1 MKKIAITLL
10 LVLTCTMQALA
21 AKGSVEA
28 VRALAQRIIPSHA
41 ANFEFKLMPQQN
53 KKDVFSLQQKGE
65 KIVVSGNNANAMA
78 MGLNYYLNNFCHTTV
93 SWYAEDAVTMP
104 TKLPVVKEK
113 ITVPARVN
121 RRFFLNYCTYG
132 YTMPFFNWTEWERV
146 IDWMALNGVNMPLAI
161 TGQETVWY
169 NVWKQLG
176 MNDNEIRAYFT
187 GPAYLPWHRMANI
200 DGWNGPLP
208 MTWLDKQA
216 DLQKQ
221 IVTRERQLDMKP
233 VLPAFAGHVPA
244 QLKTLY
250 PDANIKYLGKW
261 AGFADQYRCHFLDPS
276 DPLFAKIQRLFIDEQ
291 TRMYGTDHV
300 YGTDP
305 FNEVDPPSW
314 DTAYLSKVA
323 GGIYK
328 TMAAADPKAEWL
340 QMAWLFWHGRKK
352 WTPERV
358 KALLTGV
365 EKGKM
370 IMLDYFCENKEI
382 WKITD
387 GFYGQPYIWCYLGNF
402 GGNTTLTGNLKESAR
417 RLDNTLVNG
426 GSNLTGVGGTLEGF
440 DINQMSYEFILGKA
454 WNTGVDENEWIKT
467 MADRHLGYSNEAAR
481 KAWQLLYDE
490 VLVQAA
496 GSNGLVA
503 TYRPKMDDDG
513 WHYTH
518 VDYNPQR
525 LNEAWQLLTQVPS
538 VDRTAYVCD
547 LIAIGRQAMG
557 NMFMEEKISFDK
569 AFHAGN
575 MAKMKQHATVMN
587 ELLNDL
593 DALCAYNNRCTL
605 GKWIDD
611 ARAYA
616 ADKAEADYYEHNAR
630 NIISTWGGK
639 LNDYANRGWA
649 GMFADYYAGRWA
661 LYFDEAMQAVSEGRD
676 FNQTLF
682 DRKASDYE
690 AQWVNSRTTPV
701 STPSYDILTFSRML
715 IKKYGLKTIASMTDN
730 CKNY

>member
-1 MKKIAITLL
+1 MKKIAITFL

-53 KKDVFSLQQKGE
+53 KKDVFALQQKGE

-440 DINQMSYEFILGKA
+440 DINQMPYEFILGKA

-690 AQWVNSRTTPV
+690 AQWVNSRITPV

-715 IKKYGLKTIASMTDN
+715 IKKYGL
-730 CKNY
+730 

>member
-1 MKKIAITLL
+1 MKKIAITFL

-53 KKDVFSLQQKGE
+53 KKDVFALQQKGE

-146 IDWMALNGVNMPLAI
+146 IDWMALNGVNMPLAL

-440 DINQMSYEFILGKA
+440 DINQMPYEFILGKA

-525 LNEAWQLLTQVPS
+525 LNEAWKLLTQVPS

-690 AQWVNSRTTPV
+690 AQWVNSRITPV

-715 IKKYGLKTIASMTDN
+715 IKKYGL
-730 CKNY
+730 

>member
-1 MKKIAITLL
+1 MKKIATTLL
-10 LVLTCTMQALA
+10 LLLVFTIQALA
-21 AKGSVEA
+21 ANNSLNA
-28 VRALAQRIIPSHA
+28 VRALAKRIMPSHA
-41 ANFEFKLMPQQN
+41 ESFEFRLMKQQN
-53 KKDVFSLQQKGE
+53 KKDVFCLQQNGN

-78 MGLNYYLNNFCHTTV
+78 MGLNHYLNNYCHTTV
-93 SWYAEDAVTMP
+93 SWYAEDAVVMP
-104 TKLPVVKEK
+104 AQLPKVEQK
-113 ITVPARVN
+113 ITVQARVD

-132 YTMPFFNWTEWERV
+132 YTMPFFNWKEWERV

-176 MNDNEIRAYFT
+176 MSDSEIRSYFT

-216 DLQKQ
+216 ELQKQ
-221 IVTRERQLDMKP
+221 IVARERELDMKP

-244 QLKTLY
+244 QLKKLY
-250 PDANIKYLGKW
+250 PEANIKYLGRW
-261 AGFADQYRCHFLDPS
+261 AGFADKYRCHFLDPS
-276 DPLFAKIQRLFIDEQ
+276 DPLFGKIQRMFLDEQ
-291 TRMYGTDHV
+291 TRMYGTDHI

-328 TMAAADPKAEWL
+328 TMAAADPKAEWM

-365 EKGKM
+365 QTGKM
-370 IMLDYFCENKEI
+370 VMLDYFCENKEI
-382 WKITD
+382 WKMTQS
-387 GFYGQPYIWCYLGNF
+387 FYGQPYIWCYLGNF

-417 RLDNTLVNG
+417 RLDNTLANG
-426 GSNLTGVGGTLEGF
+426 GKNLTGIGGTLEGF
-440 DINQMSYEFILGKA
+440 DINQMPYEFILAKA
-454 WNTGVDENEWIKT
+454 WNTGIKENEWISR
-467 MADRHLGYSNEAAR
+467 MADRHLGYTNESAR
-481 KAWQLLYDE
+481 KAWQLLYND

-503 TYRPKMDDDG
+503 TYRPKMGDDG

-525 LNEAWQLLTQVPS
+525 LLDAWRLMTEVPTAN
-538 VDRTAYVCD
+538 RTAYICD
-547 LIAIGRQAMG
+547 LIAIGRQALG
-557 NMFMEEKISFDK
+557 NIFMEEKVSFDK
-569 AFHAGN
+569 AFHANN
-575 MAKMKQHATVMN
+575 MAEMKQHATVMRQ
-587 ELLNDL
+587 LLADL
-593 DALCAYNNRCTL
+593 DALCAYNDRCTL
-605 GKWIDD
+605 SKWIDD
-611 ARAYA
+611 ARSYA
-616 ADKAEADYYEHNAR
+616 SDKAEADYYEHNAR

-649 GMFADYYAGRWA
+649 GMFKGYYAGRWDM
-661 LYFDEAMQAVSEGRD
+661 YFDEAMTAAAEGRD
-676 FNQTLF
+676 FNQTEF
-682 DRKASDYE
+682 DKKAAKYE
-690 AQWVNSRTTPV
+690 ANWVESNVTPV
-701 STPSYDILTFSRML
+701 STPDYDILTFSRML
-715 IKKYGLKTIASMTDN
+715 IKKYQ
-730 CKNY
+730 

>member
-10 LVLTCTMQALA
+10 LVLTCTMEALA

-41 ANFEFKLMPQQN
+41 AYFEFKLMPQQN

-113 ITVPARVN
+113 ITVPVRVN

-440 DINQMSYEFILGKA
+440 DINQMPYEFILGKA
-454 WNTGVDENEWIKT
+454 WNMGVDEDEWIKT

-557 NMFMEEKISFDK
+557 NMFMEEKIAFDK

-649 GMFADYYAGRWA
+649 GMFAEYYAGRWA

-690 AQWVNSRTTPV
+690 AQWVNSRTAPV

-715 IKKYGLKTIASMTDN
+715 IKKYGL
-730 CKNY
+730 